1 MVLSGLPVVSIHG
14 AKRST
19 DISERRQD
27 GRVDMRTGIV
37 TGAATGIGLA
47 IVKRLTRDGMTIA
60 MLDRDAGALDE
71 AAASVEEQGGRVRPY
86 VADVTDGSRTAEVLD
101 DLAAWAGPLDL
112 LVNNAGIGIAA
123 DVLETSE
130 EDWARILEVNLT
142 AIYRTCRAA
151 LPAMI
156 ERGSGSIVNVSSVAG
171 VVGVRNRAAYCAS
184 KAGVVGLTKAIA
196 VDHAAQGIR
205 ANAIC
210 PGTVETTWVDRILAD
225 APDSEAIRQ
234 RMAARQLDGRMG
246 SPEEVADGA
255 AFLATG
261 RFMNGAALVMDG
273 GMTAA

>member
-1 MVLSGLPVVSIHG
+1 
-14 AKRST
+14 
-19 DISERRQD
+19 
-27 GRVDMRTGIV
+27 MRTGIV

-47 IVKRLTRDGMTIA
+47 IVERLTRDGMTIA
-60 MLDRDAGALDE
+60 MLDRDEGALDK
-71 AAASVEEQGGRVRPY
+71 AAAALEKRGGRVRPY
-86 VADVTDGSRTAEVLD
+86 VADVTDGARTAEVLS
-101 DLAAWAGPLDL
+101 DLEDRAGPLDL

-130 EDWARILEVNLT
+130 EDWASILEVNLT

-151 LPAMI
+151 LPGMI

-184 KAGVVGLTKAIA
+184 KAGVIGLTKAIA

-225 APDSEAIRQ
+225 APDAAAVREK
-234 RMAARQLDGRMG
+234 MAARQLDGRMG
-246 SPEEVADGA
+246 SPDEVADGV

-273 GMTAA
+273 GMTAT